1 MTTLTAK
8 FLIDVTH
15 PGRYSDDA
23 STGLHF
29 VVSDSGGKSWILR
42 YQINGRRRD
51 AGLGAYPETGLKAA
65 RQRAVEMRALIDKGI
80 DPIEAKRAQEAI
92 TEAENKDRVTFREDA
107 LRFIEQSKPGW
118 SDKHAEQW
126 LASLE
131 DYVFPAIGA
140 KPVSQISTEDILGI
154 LNPIWHTKGPTARR
168 VRNRIER
175 VLDYSRFH
183 GHRKGENPAR
193 WAGHLSTV
201 LSRTVPTVTPLDA
214 MPYQDLPTFM
224 WRLESEEGTYPRAM
238 EIAIL
243 TACRTSE
250 VLGAKWGE
258 IDFENA
264 VWNIPAERMKNRKP
278 HRVPL
283 ARQLVELLK
292 ALRSY
297 KGSDADSYLFPN
309 RARTGSL
316 PPNALRRVLIKLQV
330 PYTVHGFRATFR
342 TWAAEQTDYPGDVC
356 EMALA
361 HTLGSKVEQAYK
373 RGDLLEKRRPL
384 MQDWADHVLGRLTA

>member
-1 MTTLTAK
+1 MTTLNAK
-8 FLIDVTH
+8 FLITVTH
-15 PGRYSDDA
+15 PGRYKDDA

-29 VVSDSGGKSWILR
+29 VVSPAGTKSWILR

-51 AGLGAYPETGLKAA
+51 AGLGAYPEIGLKAA
-65 RQRAVEMRALIDKGI
+65 RQKAVEMRALIDKGI
-80 DPIEAKRAQEAI
+80 DPIEAKRAHEAF
-92 TEAENKDRVTFREDA
+92 TEAMDKEKVTFREDA
-107 LRFIEQSKPGW
+107 LAFIEQSRPGW
-118 SDKHAEQW
+118 SDKHADQW
-126 LASLE
+126 RTSLE
-131 DYVFPAIGA
+131 DYVFPAIGH
-140 KPVSQISTEDILGI
+140 KPSSEVSTEDILGI

-201 LSRTVPTVTPLDA
+201 LSSALPAVQPLDA
-214 MPYQDLPTFM
+214 MPYQELPSFM
-224 WRLESEEGTYPRAM
+224 WRLESEEGVYARAL
-238 EIAIL
+238 EITIL

-250 VLGAKWGE
+250 VLAAKWGE
-258 IDFENA
+258 FDFENA

-283 ARQLVELLK
+283 APQLIARLQ
-292 ALRSY
+292 ALRSF
-297 KGSDADSYLFPN
+297 KTADADAWLFPN
-309 RARTGSL
+309 RARTSHL
-316 PPNALRRVLIKLQV
+316 PTNALRRVLIKLQV
-330 PYTVHGFRATFR
+330 PCTVHGFRATFR
-342 TWAAEQTDYPGDVC
+342 TWAAEQTDYPGEVC

-384 MQDWADHVLGRLTA
+384 MQEWADHVLGRVDS